1 MVNNLYRQTSIA
13 FLLVVHNNPEQVNL
27 FLKQILMY
35 SNSYIY
41 IHVDA
46 KHLNIIPAILKNER
60 VMIVPKHFDIQ
71 WGDYTQIQANNYLI
85 QFASSQRHH
94 DYYSLHSGADLLIR
108 LMNELIDYL
117 EDTNQY
123 AYCECTRLPSHWQY
137 GGGFGRLALKWPK
150 CFRRRLNRNSP
161 MRYLRS
167 VYGKLYGIGVIP
179 GKKLPEQY
187 LYYGGADWFTMR
199 SDCALNVLKFSQKE
213 QEFELLFID
222 SLSGAEIYYV
232 SIFEM
237 TKGDCALDDKNM
249 LRYIDWEDR
258 GQILSV
264 GSPNTCMMEFVK
276 DIENSQAFFARKFD
290 LNIDSAIVEYFCT
303 KTGVIS

>member
-108 LMNELIDYL
+108 PMNELIDYL